1 MERAGEYRAQE
12 RPAFNDGA
20 CGRDARHG
28 SQDAL
33 GNIILLIVGGN
44 DTTRNTMT
52 GSVLAL
58 SLNPDQ
64 HRKLRD
70 NHVLIDSFVPEV
82 IHWQT
87 PIVHMRRTAR

>member
-1 MERAGEYRAQE
+1 
-12 RPAFNDGA
+12 
-20 CGRDARHG
+20 
-28 SQDAL
+28 
-33 GNIILLIVGGN
+33 
-44 DTTRNTMT
+44 MT